1 MITLSITV
9 NDVNTVISVGY
20 KKVEIARAHAGD
32 VDIDGLPALDVN
44 HGGSYVIQPNLD
56 VTLYNNTYIYQ
67 KTDDDGLATDW
78 YISRYVTAASGTSS
92 WSDPILGETGDLL
105 YNPLYPPEIGYD
117 DADQLI
123 INRIRRLIGDPV
135 GLLRE
140 CDDDAASSIQPDN
153 RTYEFDEKG
162 WPVSVTLGITPLNS
176 TSTSTMNGYKYLKFD
191 RDITGTTVVSGVEY
205 GLDVWYHTFRHSDRE
220 IMAAYDNCPPP
231 LGLTTTTATS
241 ESYMI
246 LTAIELIELELWEDS
261 VEDGARIRDEGSFY
275 DPAPGL
281 EVRRKLIDNLQRRL
295 DKLVKTLVL
304 SGISG
309 VLID

>member
-9 NDVNTVISVGY
+9 NDVNTVRAVGY
-20 KKVEIARAHAGD
+20 TKVEIARADSGVD
-32 VDIDGLPALDVN
+32 VDGQPVYFPPYVIYPDLDVPL
-44 HGGSYVIQPNLD
+44 VA
-56 VTLYNNTYIYQ
+56 NTYTYNV
-67 KTDDDGLATDW
+67 TDRYGEATDW
-78 YISRYVTAASGTSS
+78 YISRYVQMTTPTTSGILSS
-92 WSDPILGETGDLL
+92 WSSPVLGETGDLL

-117 DADQLI
+117 DADKLI

-140 CDDDAASSIQPDN
+140 CDDNAASSIQPDN